1 MIAKVLIVDA
11 DRELVTGLKNDF
23 APYADMFTVVA
34 AADAQGAGDTLRH
47 ELISLVVTDLDMPL
61 REGVGLLKHLM
72 EHYPEIPIFITPGA
86 STPDME
92 RLARQAGAAAYIPK
106 PYRPDHMAQ
115 EIVALLHS
123 ESDGGTLHGVS
134 SGIFLQLI
142 EMEQKTCTIRLEE
155 KNAGQKGILFFFD
168 GELLDARVAHLRGK
182 PAAQRILTWDKVTI
196 SIQNKCPRIENTV
209 DSELQPLVL
218 EAARLKDEVSPSE
231 DPLQEPAES
240 AGAAAAGESAPAD
253 AISQIRCVLE
263 SRIGRAGGIEDIY
276 QDNSWNSLIHR
287 LAALGDHFQNG
298 PMKLCFVDRG
308 DSSDHIII
316 PGHET
321 TVISVSPKSP
331 HDKIIQ
337 ALNP

>member
-1 MIAKVLIVDA
+1 MKAKVLIVDA
-11 DRELVTGLKNDF
+11 DRELAAGLKNKF

-34 AADAQGAGDTLRH
+34 AADAQVAGDTLRH
-47 ELISLVVTDLDMPL
+47 ELISLVVTDLDVPL

-72 EHYPEIPIFITPGA
+72 EYYPDIPVFITPGA

-92 RLARQAGAAAYIPK
+92 RLARQAGAAAYLPK
-106 PYRPDHMAQ
+106 PYRPEQLAQ
-115 EIVALLHS
+115 EILALLRG

-142 EMEQKTCTIRLEE
+142 EMEQKTCTVRLEE
-155 KNAGQKGILFFFD
+155 NNAGQKGILFFRD
-168 GELLDARVAHLRGK
+168 GELLDARAAQLRGK
-182 PAAQRILTWDKVTI
+182 SAAQRILTWDKVTI
-196 SIQNKCPRIENTV
+196 AIQNKCPRIDNTV
-209 DSELQPLVL
+209 ESELQPLIL
-218 EAARLKDEVSPSE
+218 EAARLKDEASAPE
-231 DPLQEPAES
+231 DPLQDPDES
-240 AGAAAAGESAPAD
+240 AGPAAAGESAPSD
-253 AISQIRCVLE
+253 SISQIRHALE
-263 SRIGRAGGIEDIY
+263 NRIGRAGGIEDIY
-276 QDNSWNSLIHR
+276 QDNSWNGFIQR
-287 LAALGDHFQNG
+287 LSALGDHFQNG

-308 DSSDHIII
+308 DSSDHILI